1 MSGKLESSQRG
12 KASGQAVA
20 AFVCG
25 LCALVFGSW
34 CCCLWFPLGLIAMVL
49 GKQEERAIAEGRS
62 PAEGRA
68 LAQWGFWLG
77 LAGVLLGLLLITL
90 GASFV
95 GRWLR
100 FAERWSDLRTF

>member
-1 MSGKLESSQRG
+1 MSGKLESPQRG
-12 KASGQAVA
+12 KASGQAIA

-34 CCCLWFPLGLIAMVL
+34 CCCLWLPLGLIAMIL

-62 PAEGRA
+62 PVGGRA

-77 LAGVLLGLLLITL
+77 FAGLILGLLLIVAV
-90 GASFV
+90 ASFV
-95 GRWLR
+95 GHWLR
-100 FAERWSDLRTF
+100 FAERWSDIRSF